1 MNIHNFSE
9 DLIGLEDFSNQLKT
23 FMDTEIDFVEGS
35 LVVALTS
42 KYGSGK
48 TTFLQMWKSLLE
60 DTNDKDN
67 KTHVISLNAWE
78 SDYYGDPLFAII
90 SAMVNALSKDGKST
104 DKLVSAVKDVGWF
117 STALG
122 GQVVNKFTGID
133 PVAAGK
139 LAEHKK
145 SRRDNSDK
153 LIPDAFSAYEARR
166 NAMITLKNAISEFVS
181 SSKPKVLFL
190 VDELDRCRPDYAIS
204 YLETIKHIFDIKGA
218 VFIIAAD
225 RNHLENSAK
234 TAFGQQLD
242 FEEYYRKFVHREV
255 TLPPICE
262 SGYKKL
268 ISYYINY
275 YLEREGSRFCFLEL
289 DSTCSAQ
296 LSEFIGGLKLTPRQ
310 TQDVFRILGH
320 IFDTSEDKRGKLR
333 WTLGVA
339 SIAMASLKVGKP
351 NIFESISIGK
361 NKPEVILN
369 ILTQIVE
376 KGSVEWWFK
385 LFLTG
390 GCIEIKENEKVEDVL
405 KHVGLMNEDNNSF
418 SRADLQQ
425 WFSNWGR
432 NYNDQN
438 KFNEIYIKI
447 QQISKWN

>member
-1 MNIHNFSE
+1 MNINNFKE
-9 DLIGLEDFSNQLKT
+9 DLIGLEDFSNRLKG
-23 FMDTEIDFVEGS
+23 FIDTEIDFVEGS

-60 DTNDKDN
+60 DTK
-67 KTHVISLNAWE
+67 KTDSDIHVISLNAWE

-90 SAMVNALSKDGKST
+90 SAMVKALQKDGESP
-104 DKLVSAVKDVGWF
+104 DKLINAAKDLGWF
-117 STALG
+117 ATAIG
-122 GQVVNKFTGID
+122 SQVINKVTGID

-139 LAEHKK
+139 IAEHKK
-145 SRRDNSDK
+145 LRRDNSDK

-166 NAMITLKNAISEFVS
+166 NAMITLKNVISQFVS
-181 SSKPKVLFL
+181 SSKPRVLFL

-255 TLPPICE
+255 TLPPISE

-268 ISYYINY
+268 ISNYIRY

-289 DSTCSAQ
+289 DSTCISN

-320 IFDTSEDKRGKLR
+320 IFDTSEEKRGKLR
-333 WTLGVA
+333 WCLGVA
-339 SIAMASLKVGKP
+339 TIAMASLKVGKP
-351 NIFESISIGK
+351 NIFESISMEK
-361 NKPEVILN
+361 NQPEVILN
-369 ILTQIVE
+369 ILTQIVG
-376 KGSVEWWFK
+376 KNSVEWWFK

-390 GCIEIKENEKVEDVL
+390 GCIEIKENKKVEDVL
-405 KHVGLMNEDNNSF
+405 KQVGLMSDDNDSYG
-418 SRADLQQ
+418 RADLQQ
-425 WFSNWGR
+425 WYSSWGR

-438 KFNEIYIKI
+438 KFHEIYIKI